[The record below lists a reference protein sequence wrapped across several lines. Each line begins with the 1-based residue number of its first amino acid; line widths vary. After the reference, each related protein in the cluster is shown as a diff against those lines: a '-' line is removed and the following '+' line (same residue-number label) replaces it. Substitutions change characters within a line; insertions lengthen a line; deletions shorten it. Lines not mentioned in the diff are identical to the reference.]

1 MEEWE
6 RLVDGYP
13 KNPDVK
19 LFIKVLKTAEVA
31 LKEDLA
37 PFELDWVTSTLFFK
51 PVSLFDTISAKRNDA
66 AWSKPISDA
75 FKLIGEIVDKCQPEH
90 LFENIVTL
98 CLLSYTP
105 NIRKDALSCLAR
117 VARQSAEGAR
127 DAQRLIT
134 ELQDSSTS
142 KTQLAVLVGVIAEFH
157 PELVT
162 ESATRIWRIYLNLLE
177 SNKNTDTVINSV
189 LQGLL
194 GLFKHFGVDL
204 PIMEFRDLYER
215 ISKEYIFKS
224 KCEEVCLSILEHHA
238 DLFKELL
245 AKDPRLRLQLWASQA
260 SAALRAVYAAIA
272 TAVSREQMMKILSS
286 EVYPRVQSVQIRT
299 KYIALRVLKY
309 CSVTSGTSSDV
320 VAGTSSDVTAG
331 TSDSAASECDC
342 CALAY
347 EVKRGG
353 VSIDKADAIHWCLE
367 SSAPGSDKLLQT
379 CLLFHHN
386 IPSSKRR
393 DISVHGLLNAH
404 EDVRTTAVSLL
415 INEST
420 SSPIEESIDKFLPLW
435 KEIFDSKNGTDSIV
449 LMKSK
454 LVFEDIMEYLFVVM
468 EAVIEE
474 DLEVI

>member
-127 DAQRLIT
+127 DAQLLIT

-204 PIMEFRDLYER
+204 PIIEFRDLYER

-224 KCEEVCLSILEHHA
+224 KCEEVCHSILEHHA

-272 TAVSREQMMKILSS
+272 TAVTREQMMKILSS

-299 KYIALRVLKY
+299 KYIALRILKY
-309 CSVTSGTSSDV
+309 CSMTNETSNDV
-320 VAGTSSDVTAG
+320 IAGTISDVTAG
-331 TSDSAASECDC
+331 TSGDSAASECDC

-353 VSIDKADAIHWCLE
+353 VSIDKADAIHWCLD

-404 EDVRTTAVSLL
+404 EDVRTVRITTAL
-415 INEST
+415 
-420 SSPIEESIDKFLPLW
+420 FLPLVP
-435 KEIFDSKNGTDSIV
+435 TAATPV
-449 LMKSK
+449 
-454 LVFEDIMEYLFVVM
+454 
-468 EAVIEE
+468 
-474 DLEVI
+474 